1 MSNSEEDKLT
11 QIIRNCLSEE
21 EKKKVLAVYEKY
33 ENDSEDE
40 RNKFLNGK
48 KSSLIPIISVNFGWV
63 YQLALHKC
71 NEHQH

>member
-21 EKKKVLAVYEKY
+21 EKKKVLSVYEKY
-33 ENDSEDE
+33 EKDSENE
-40 RNKFLNGK
+40 RNKCLNGE

-63 YQLALHKC
+63 CQLALHKC